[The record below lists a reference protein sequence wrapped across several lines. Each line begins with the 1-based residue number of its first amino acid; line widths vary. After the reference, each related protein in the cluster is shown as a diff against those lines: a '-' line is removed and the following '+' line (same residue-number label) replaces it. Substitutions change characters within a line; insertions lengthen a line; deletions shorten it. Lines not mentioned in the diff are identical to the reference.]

1 MSLPE
6 NNSEKDLWS
15 LLQQG
20 NMYAYELFFRRYYVS
35 LCGFAT
41 RYVQEPDAAEEI
53 VQGIFV
59 KLWEN
64 RSRIFIETSLKSY
77 LFRTTYNKC
86 HNHLSHARVKSKY
99 LSMALEAYARNEA
112 IHDPVY
118 DSLAYKELN
127 DKITEAIEK
136 LPSECKRIF
145 KMSRFDGMKYAEIAA
160 QLNIS
165 VKTIETQISRALS
178 RLRKELKEWIRE

>member
-1 MSLPE
+1 
-6 NNSEKDLWS
+6 
-15 LLQQG
+15 
-20 NMYAYELFFRRYYVS
+20 
-35 LCGFAT
+35 
-41 RYVQEPDAAEEI
+41 
-53 VQGIFV
+53 
-59 KLWEN
+59 
-64 RSRIFIETSLKSY
+64 
-77 LFRTTYNKC
+77 
-86 HNHLSHARVKSKY
+86 
-99 LSMALEAYARNEA
+99 MALEAYARNEA